1 MNNNKIKNLLLKSV
15 INSDFLF
22 LESVINK
29 DLRHIKYKLNS
40 QGLKVSSLD
49 LFETL
54 KSLKQLIRSLKFLSN
69 QESNILHIW
78 FEKKQY
84 VRIIDSLI
92 NKRTFKSALSIKS
105 PFSQVTKNLYKNHLL
120 FLLNEPIKNDKQK
133 LKQLLNEKIFLI
145 NKVNLKLEKNNW
157 GSYKIYNEVNSFKKF
172 LFLFI
177 IIYLI
182 FKNKKYA
189 SRKKI

>member
-15 INSDFLF
+15 VNSDFVF
-22 LESVINK
+22 LESFTNK

-54 KSLKQLIRSLKFLSN
+54 KSLKQLIRSLKFLAN
-69 QESNILHIW
+69 QKSNILHIW

-92 NKRTFKSALSIKS
+92 NTRTLKSALSIKS
-105 PFSQVTKNLYKNHLL
+105 PFTQIPKNVYKNHLL

-177 IIYLI
+177 VIDLI